1 VDRDDAPDMAPHPAK
16 PEMNGA
22 PGGDSIAIEDRS
34 ASSQNRLGAVD
45 AASAFR
51 QPAKPAGSFAWLG
64 TGLRLFILLLAGG
77 LVVVVAREWDW
88 WVGSAVRQSTDDA
101 YLQADLTPLAAK
113 VPGYVRQVPVQDFQ
127 KVRAGDLLVEIVD
140 DDYRAQLDQAQANVA
155 AAEAAIANI
164 DQQKLL
170 QGTVVKEAEATIQ
183 ASEADLTRY
192 HLEAVRQQKLLA
204 ERLAGTAQLTEQAV
218 ANEKRTA
225 ATLDLNRA
233 QRDQQR
239 EQLQVLDTQRSQAE
253 AALKAQ
259 RAARDLAAINLGYT
273 RIVAPVDGMVGQR
286 QVRPGQ
292 YLSAGTLVISV
303 VPLPNVW
310 VIANY
315 KETQMTRIRVGQPA
329 RVTVDAFPG
338 AALQGHVD
346 SWSPASG
353 AQFSLLPPDN
363 ATGNF
368 TKVVQRIPVKI
379 VLDPDAAVDE
389 LLRPGM
395 SVIVTI
401 DTSATPSG
409 SGAAAR

>member
-1 VDRDDAPDMAPHPAK
+1 M
-16 PEMNGA
+16 
-22 PGGDSIAIEDRS
+22 
-34 ASSQNRLGAVD
+34 
-45 AASAFR
+45 
-51 QPAKPAGSFAWLG
+51 
-64 TGLRLFILLLAGG
+64 
-77 LVVVVAREWDW
+77 
-88 WVGSAVRQSTDDA
+88 VGSATLQRTDDA
-101 YLQADLTPLAAK
+101 YLQADTTPLAAK
-113 VPGYVRQVPVQDFQ
+113 VPGYVSRVLVEDFQ
-127 KVRAGDLLVEIVD
+127 RVHGGNVLVEIVD

-170 QGTVVKEAEATIQ
+170 QGTVIKEAEATIQ
-183 ASEADLTRY
+183 ASEADLTRF

-204 ERLAGTAQLTEQAV
+204 EKLAGTAQLTEQAV

-239 EQLQVLDTQRSQAE
+239 EQIQVLDTQRRQAE
-253 AALKAQ
+253 ATLKAQ
-259 RAARDLAAINLGYT
+259 LAARDLAAINLGYT

-315 KETQMTRIRVGQPA
+315 KETQMTRIRAGQPA

-338 AALQGHVD
+338 AALHGHVD

-409 SGAAAR
+409 PDAGAR